1 MIPDFAIYALG
12 FSAQI
17 LFSARTFY
25 QWLASEKAKTV
36 LAPRFFWQISLF
48 ASTLLF
54 LYGYL
59 RHDFAIMFGQVL
71 TYFVYIRNIQIN
83 RQWEKFPVASRWFFL
98 SFPLVVMV
106 LSFSDDSFDFGSLF
120 HSENIPTGLLALGIF
135 AQMLFTFRFVY
146 QWMYAEK
153 NKISSL
159 PKGFW
164 LISLMGSALILLYGI
179 LRKDPVLIVGHSF
192 GAVVY
197 VRNLKLLKT

>member
-1 MIPDFAIYALG
+1 MPDYAIYIIG

-25 QWLASEKAKTV
+25 QWLASERAKTV

-54 LYGYL
+54 IYGYF
-59 RHDFAIMFGQVL
+59 RNDFAIMFGQVL

-83 RQWEKFPVASRWFFL
+83 GQWQKFPLPGRWFFL
-98 SFPLVVMV
+98 LFPLVVIAFA
-106 LSFSDDSFDFGSLF
+106 LTNNTFDLRSLF
-120 HSENIPTGLLALGIF
+120 SSEDIPVYLLVLGVF

-153 NKISSL
+153 NRISSL

-164 LISLMGSALILLYGI
+164 LISLLGSALILLYGI

-197 VRNLKLLKT
+197 VRNLKLLKA

>member
-1 MIPDFAIYALG
+1 MIPDYAIYTIG
-12 FSAQI
+12 FTAQI

-48 ASTLLF
+48 ASSLLF
-54 LYGYL
+54 VYGYL

-71 TYFVYIRNIQIN
+71 TYFIYIRNIQIN
-83 RQWEKFPVASRWFFL
+83 KQWIKFPPLSRWFFL
-98 SFPLVVMV
+98 SFPLIVMV
-106 LSFSDDSFDFGSLF
+106 VGFSNKSFDFQSLF
-120 HSENIPTGLLALGIF
+120 RSDDIPYYLLALGVF
-135 AQMLFTFRFVY
+135 SQMLFTFRFVY

-192 GAVVY
+192 GVFVY
-197 VRNLKLLKT
+197 LRNLKLLKA